1 MKRRYKEGDWIRI
14 PLDASYDA
22 VGVIARACRSRL
34 FGYFFGVPSEYAP
47 SHDDLKRLRAA
58 DAAACSLF
66 GGAPLE
72 DARWEIVA
80 TSVPFDRGAWPFPQF
95 ASRGAFGRTWSV
107 RTYDPASMQT
117 VRSDA
122 AESAVARELP
132 DARFAV
138 ADELE
143 ALLRERIC
151 GVVPSEPL
159 AIYEAGET
167 VEEAGLQLLERGGRL
182 QLGPA
187 VSDASL
193 DRAAAF
199 IADHPEVELR
209 VHGAS
214 GDAFDLANL
223 RRFGSLRFLILEV
236 RAANGAALASLQEL
250 RRLRVGQQAQMLRL
264 DALAALPQLRELE
277 LRGPST
283 DLEGV
288 RACPALESLTL
299 VDTPPLRFSALASA
313 LRLREL
319 VIAHGK
325 TDLSEIGALPALT
338 RLELR
343 SLALRALPDLS
354 ANAALRSLVL
364 RNVRGLRDLAPL
376 TLAPALRELRVEGM
390 PQLDVWDFEPLAT
403 AAQLRSAVIDVA
415 SRRKSREIYRLLR
428 VGKRIA

>member
-34 FGYFFGVPSEYAP
+34 FGYFFGVPSEHTP
-47 SHDDLKRLRAA
+47 SHDELKRLRAE
-58 DAAACSLF
+58 DAAACSMF

-80 TSVPFDRGAWPFPQF
+80 TSVPFDRSAWPFPQF
-95 ASRGAFGRTWSV
+95 SARGAFGRTWSV
-107 RTYDPASMQT
+107 RTYDPESMQT
-117 VRSDA
+117 VRSEA
-122 AESAVARELP
+122 ADVAVARDLP

-151 GVVPSEPL
+151 GVVPAEPL

-167 VEEAGLQLLERGGRL
+167 VEDAGLQLLERGGRL
-182 QLGPA
+182 QFGPA
-187 VSDASL
+187 IAPASVE
-193 DRAAAF
+193 RAAAF
-199 IADHPEVELR
+199 IAQHPEVELR
-209 VHGAS
+209 IHG
-214 GDAFDLANL
+214 GDFDLEKL
-223 RRFGSLRFLILEV
+223 RRFDNLRFLILE
-236 RAANGAALASLQEL
+236 APATNGGVLASLGQL
-250 RRLRVGQQAQMLRL
+250 RRLRIGQQAQALRL
-264 DALAALPQLRELE
+264 DALAALPHLRELE
-277 LRGPST
+277 VRGPKAE
-283 DLEGV
+283 LEAV

-299 VDTPPLRFSALASA
+299 VDTPPLRLSALASA
-313 LRLREL
+313 ARLREL

-325 TDLSEIGALPALT
+325 PDLAEIGALPSLA

-343 SLALRALPDLS
+343 AIALPALPDLS
-354 ANAALRSLVL
+354 ANAALRSIVL

-390 PQLDVWDFEPLAT
+390 PQLDVWDFEPLAA

-428 VGKRIA
+428 LGKRIA

>member
-1 MKRRYKEGDWIRI
+1 MKRKYKQGDWIRI

-34 FGYFFGVPSEYAP
+34 FGYFFGIPSEVVP
-47 SHDDLKRLRAA
+47 SHDDLKRLRAQ
-58 DAAACSLF
+58 DAAACALF

-80 TSVPFDRGAWPFPQF
+80 TSVPFDRSAWPFPQF

-107 RTYDPASMQT
+107 RTYDPESMQT

-122 AESAVARELP
+122 ADAAAARELP

-159 AIYEAGET
+159 AIYEAGEA
-167 VEEAGLQLLERGGRL
+167 VEDAGLQLLERGGRL
-182 QLGPA
+182 QFGPA
-187 VSDASL
+187 ISDASL

-199 IADHPEVELR
+199 IAQHPEVELR
-209 VHGAS
+209 VHG
-214 GDAFDLANL
+214 GEFDLQKL
-223 RRFGSLRFLILEV
+223 RRFSELRFLILEV
-236 RAANGAALASLQEL
+236 QPTNGAALPPLQEL
-250 RRLRVGQQAQMLRL
+250 RRVRIGQQAQFLRL
-264 DALAALPQLRELE
+264 EALAGLPDLRELE
-277 LRGPST
+277 VRGANA
-283 DLEGV
+283 DLEAV

-299 VDTPPLRFSALASA
+299 VDTPPLRFSTLASA
-313 LRLREL
+313 PRLREII
-319 VIAHGK
+319 IAHGK
-325 TDLSEIGALPALT
+325 PDLREIGALPSLA

-343 SLALRALPDLS
+343 SIALGALPDLS
-354 ANAALRSLVL
+354 ANAALRSIVL
-364 RNVRGLRDLAPL
+364 RNVRGLRDLTPL
-376 TLAPALRELRVEGM
+376 MLAPALRELRVEGM
-390 PQLDVWDFEPLAT
+390 PQLHVWDFKPLAA

-428 VGKRIA
+428 VGKRTA